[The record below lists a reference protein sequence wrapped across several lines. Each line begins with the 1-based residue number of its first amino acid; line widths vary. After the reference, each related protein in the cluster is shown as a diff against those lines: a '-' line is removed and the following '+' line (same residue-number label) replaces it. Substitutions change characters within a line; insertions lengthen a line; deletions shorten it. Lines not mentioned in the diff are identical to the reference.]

1 MILGNKRTQV
11 IENIRQATQEGR
23 FYSKVEPDDPT
34 LTSEQRAAL
43 LDRYC
48 KMRSTRRFQE
58 KRRLARLLAGTLS
71 RQVNRTSKIV
81 GLENLERIDGG
92 AIVTSNHFSPV
103 DNTIVR
109 SLALEKGKKKLCI
122 VSQDANLAMHG
133 WVGFLMRY
141 ADTLPISTDFSY
153 MTNRFEPY
161 LKELLGKKDF
171 VLIYP
176 EQEMWFNYR
185 KPRPPKRGAYYY
197 AAKFHVPIISC
208 FVEIQDLQEPEAPEF
223 CKVRYVLH
231 ILPTIYPDPAKAV
244 RENSIAMSQQDYR
257 QKVAAYE
264 AAYKKPL
271 DYRFEPDDIA
281 GWIPAVPEESCDLP
295 AAESR
300 LAQ

>member
-1 MILGNKRTQV
+1 MILGDKRAQV
-11 IENIRQATQEGR
+11 IENIRQAAEEGR
-23 FYSKVEPDDPT
+23 FHSKVEPDDPT
-34 LTSEQRAAL
+34 LTFEQRTAL
-43 LDRYC
+43 LDQYC
-48 KMRSTRRFQE
+48 KMRPTRRFQE
-58 KRRLARLLAGTLS
+58 KRRFARLLAGTLS
-71 RQVNRTSKIV
+71 REVNKTSRIV
-81 GLENLERIDGG
+81 GLENLEGIDGG

-103 DNTIVR
+103 DNTVVR
-109 SLALEKGKKKLCI
+109 ALALEKGKKKLCI

-153 MTNRFEPY
+153 MTKQFEPC
-161 LKELLGKKDF
+161 LKELLGKKNF

-208 FVEIQDLQEPEAPEF
+208 FVEIQDRKEPDAPEF
-223 CKVRYVLH
+223 RKVRYVLH
-231 ILPTIYPDPAKAV
+231 VLPTIFPDPEKAV